1 MLVGGQ
7 EDDFSL
13 HCVLHIMVRNR
24 NLEACPLSSALLTE
38 QVGQT
43 CVHLGRSQVEPF
55 TYEVAGV

>member
-1 MLVGGQ
+1 MLVDGQ

-13 HCVLHIMVRNR
+13 YCVLHIMVRN
-24 NLEACPLSSALLTE
+24 LEACSLSSALLTE

-43 CVHLGRSQVEPF
+43 CVLLGRSQVEPF